1 MLPTT
6 VNPYLM
12 LPHVKYFSELYYDE
26 TPLLIPF
33 DDLFKASSK
42 VIFFTYV
49 KRIRMDV
56 GKCTIRRYTIPEGE
70 ESGGPAPEAAPEM
83 EIRFIGP
90 RDVLAEIIKN
100 KAVKTNDINRL
111 IKATSWTGMLDLAK
125 QLADLSVELMKILF
139 EYGINLNGYAYMKE
153 LGLIKEEFKP
163 YENALKVVVRYDE
176 RVIELAKK
184 VC

>member
-1 MLPTT
+1 M
-6 VNPYLM
+6 NI
-12 LPHVKYFSELYYDE
+12 D
-26 TPLLIPF
+26 
-33 DDLFKASSK
+33 
-42 VIFFTYV
+42 
-49 KRIRMDV
+49 
-56 GKCTIRRYTIPEGE
+56 KCTIRRYIVSETE
-70 ESGGPAPEAAPEM
+70 ENGRPAPEVALKK

-90 RDVLAEIIKN
+90 RDVLAEITKSKIA
-100 KAVKTNDINRL
+100 KANDINRL
-111 IKATSWTGMLDLAK
+111 IEATSWTGMLDMAK